1 MNSLLHIA
9 ARVEAAVA
17 SYVSVRD
24 VADRAE
30 WERRFEEEKV
40 LTTREFRRLR
50 RNSGDLPALHPT
62 LAALYIVLD
71 AKGDLSDIGR
81 GHPSINKHKYYLPSA
96 KFPADISH
104 LLPPNEGRWW
114 EHLAAEH
121 GDGGVPAGN
130 AAPSP
135 TPPPPPPPSPPRRHL
150 LKVTLIMGPP
160 PEDSEDE
167 MEVDQLEESPEP
179 PSIHKKGKKK
189 AAGSAATSRKRKLTS
204 PPPRRSKKQNVPVR
218 LPPKVIGD
226 ELESE
231 DEDEDDDEDDLIRFR
246 SNSNSAAAI
255 VLSGTNLSSWFSTQ
269 SSRVSTLRCDCLGV
283 PPVQFANLH
292 LGLVV
297 SDKSYRYNDE
307 YEFSCERC
315 IKANVHCEPQPT
327 APCLRCQSSKVGC
340 SLMLPNSKT
349 GKTDRRH
356 LKPEVVRRYRIAQYK
371 VREGKQPAAA
381 YRKTSEASDSAA
393 SASRLVEGLTLYS
406 TSSNAASPASLA
418 PTAPDSPTS
427 PNPSATDTTATAT
440 AAAAAG
446 PSAPAAAAGAA
457 DATPAI
463 TPSLR
468 RRLQPARRL
477 VPVVEVPMP
486 SHLVLSSSRQRSG
499 VSAAQAPQEVPEHNS
514 AERIQ
519 HLEMRLAD
527 VEEKLEVLMKGSGA

>member
-9 ARVEAAVA
+9 ARVEATVA

-62 LAALYIVLD
+62 LAALYIVLN

-150 LKVTLIMGPP
+150 PKVTLIMGPP
-160 PEDSEDE
+160 PEDSEDK
-167 MEVDQLEESPEP
+167 MEVDQLEESSEP

-204 PPPRRSKKQNVPVR
+204 PPPRRSKKRNVPVR

-231 DEDEDDDEDDLIRFR
+231 DDDDDD
-246 SNSNSAAAI
+246 
-255 VLSGTNLSSWFSTQ
+255 
-269 SSRVSTLRCDCLGV
+269 D
-283 PPVQFANLH
+283 
-292 LGLVV
+292 
-297 SDKSYRYNDE
+297 DDDE

-340 SLMLPNSKT
+340 SLMPPNSKT
-349 GKTDRRH
+349 GKTDQRH

>member
-150 LKVTLIMGPP
+150 PKVTLIMGPP

-204 PPPRRSKKQNVPVR
+204 PPPRRSKKRNVPVR

-231 DEDEDDDEDDLIRFR
+231 DDDDDD
-246 SNSNSAAAI
+246 
-255 VLSGTNLSSWFSTQ
+255 
-269 SSRVSTLRCDCLGV
+269 D
-283 PPVQFANLH
+283 
-292 LGLVV
+292 
-297 SDKSYRYNDE
+297 DDE

-340 SLMLPNSKT
+340 SLMPPNSKT

-527 VEEKLEVLMKGSGA
+527 VEEKLEVLMKGGGA

>member
-30 WERRFEEEKV
+30 WERRFEEE
-40 LTTREFRRLR
+40 
-50 RNSGDLPALHPT
+50 
-62 LAALYIVLD
+62 
-71 AKGDLSDIGR
+71 KGDLSDIGR

-150 LKVTLIMGPP
+150 PKVTLIMGPP

-204 PPPRRSKKQNVPVR
+204 PPPRRSKKRNVPVR

-231 DEDEDDDEDDLIRFR
+231 DEDE
-246 SNSNSAAAI
+246 
-255 VLSGTNLSSWFSTQ
+255 
-269 SSRVSTLRCDCLGV
+269 
-283 PPVQFANLH
+283 
-292 LGLVV
+292 
-297 SDKSYRYNDE
+297 DE

-340 SLMLPNSKT
+340 SLMPPNSKT

-468 RRLQPARRL
+468 RHLQPARRL

-527 VEEKLEVLMKGSGA
+527 VEEKLEVLMKGGGA

>member
-114 EHLAAEH
+114 ERLAAEH
-121 GDGGVPAGN
+121 GDGGVPTGN

-135 TPPPPPPPSPPRRHL
+135 TPPPPPPPSPPCRHL
-150 LKVTLIMGPP
+150 PKVTLIMGPP

-204 PPPRRSKKQNVPVR
+204 PPLRRSKKRNVPVR

-231 DEDEDDDEDDLIRFR
+231 DDDNDDD
-246 SNSNSAAAI
+246 
-255 VLSGTNLSSWFSTQ
+255 
-269 SSRVSTLRCDCLGV
+269 
-283 PPVQFANLH
+283 
-292 LGLVV
+292 
-297 SDKSYRYNDE
+297 DE
-307 YEFSCERC
+307 YEFSCKRC

-340 SLMLPNSKT
+340 SLMPPNSKT
-349 GKTDRRH
+349 GKTNRRH

-381 YRKTSEASDSAA
+381 YRKTSEASDLAA

-406 TSSNAASPASLA
+406 TSSNAASPALLA
-418 PTAPDSPTS
+418 PTVPDSPTS
-427 PNPSATDTTATAT
+427 PNPSATNTTATAT

-486 SHLVLSSSRQRSG
+486 SHLVLSSSRQCSG

-527 VEEKLEVLMKGSGA
+527 VEEKLEVLMKGGGA

>member
-30 WERRFEEEKV
+30 WEHRFEEEKV

-135 TPPPPPPPSPPRRHL
+135 TPPPPPPPSPPHRHL
-150 LKVTLIMGPP
+150 PKVTLIMGPP

-189 AAGSAATSRKRKLTS
+189 AAGSAATLRKRKLTS
-204 PPPRRSKKQNVPVR
+204 PPPCHSKKWNVPVR

-231 DEDEDDDEDDLIRFR
+231 DDDDDD
-246 SNSNSAAAI
+246 
-255 VLSGTNLSSWFSTQ
+255 
-269 SSRVSTLRCDCLGV
+269 
-283 PPVQFANLH
+283 
-292 LGLVV
+292 
-297 SDKSYRYNDE
+297 DE

-340 SLMLPNSKT
+340 SLMPPNSKT

-527 VEEKLEVLMKGSGA
+527 VEEKLEVLMKGGGA